1 MESDMNNA
9 DNALHVEFYK
19 STEEGYKDVP
29 FVRIHIPGDKTTVI
43 DQPVREDH
51 KERFVRQWLYFQ
63 MKSNEGAE
71 VYGTMLS
78 KWNADEPKE
87 FDKFQMEELQILK
100 YQTVEQV
107 ATSTD
112 SQLQRVGMSGFAL
125 RDKARAYL
133 ARQNQTAASTALEDA
148 QKELAILRSRL
159 RCSKSRWLFLLASLK
174 WEGQKKRIKVCHPR
188 CCNWFHR

>member
-1 MESDMNNA
+1 MESDISNA
-9 DNALHVEFYK
+9 DNSLHVEFYK
-19 STEEGYKDVP
+19 SQEEGYKDVP

-63 MKSNEGAE
+63 MKNNEGAE

-107 ATSTD
+107 STSTD
-112 SQLQRVGMSGFAL
+112 SQLQRIGMSGFAL

-133 ARQNQTAASTALEDA
+133 ARQTQATASTALEDA
-148 QKELAILRSRL
+148 QKELAILKAQVAL
-159 RCSKSRWLFLLASLK
+159 LSKPKMGRP
-174 WEGQKKRIKVCHPR
+174 KKED
-188 CCNWFHR
+188 

>member
-1 MESDMNNA
+1 MESDISNA
-9 DNALHVEFYK
+9 DNSLHVEFYK
-19 STEEGYKDVP
+19 SQEEGYKDVP

-63 MKSNEGAE
+63 MKNNEGAE

-107 ATSTD
+107 STSTD
-112 SQLQRVGMSGFAL
+112 SQLQRIGMNGFAL
-125 RDKARAYL
+125 RDKAMAYL
-133 ARQNQTAASTALEDA
+133 ARQTQTAASTALEDA
-148 QKELAILRSRL
+148 QKELAILKAQVAL
-159 RCSKSRWLFLLASLK
+159 LSKPKMGRP
-174 WEGQKKRIKVCHPR
+174 KKED
-188 CCNWFHR
+188 

>member
-1 MESDMNNA
+1 MESDISNA
-9 DNALHVEFYK
+9 DNSLHVEFYK
-19 STEEGYKDVP
+19 SQEEGYKDVP
-29 FVRIHIPGDKTTVI
+29 FVRIHIPGDKTTII

-63 MKSNEGAE
+63 MKNNEGAE

-107 ATSTD
+107 STSTD
-112 SQLQRVGMSGFAL
+112 SQLQRIGMSGFAL

-133 ARQNQTAASTALEDA
+133 ARQTQTAASTALEDA
-148 QKELAILRSRL
+148 QKELAILKAQVAL
-159 RCSKSRWLFLLASLK
+159 LSKPKMGRP
-174 WEGQKKRIKVCHPR
+174 KKED
-188 CCNWFHR
+188 

>member
-1 MESDMNNA
+1 MESDISNA
-9 DNALHVEFYK
+9 DNSLHVEFYK
-19 STEEGYKDVP
+19 SQEEGYKDVP

-125 RDKARAYL
+125 RDKARVYL

-148 QKELAILRSRL
+148 QKQIEMLKEQMALL
-159 RCSKSRWLFLLASLK
+159 TSKPKMGRP
-174 WEGQKKRIKVCHPR
+174 KKED
-188 CCNWFHR
+188 

>member
-1 MESDMNNA
+1 MESDISNA
-9 DNALHVEFYK
+9 DNSLHVEFYK
-19 STEEGYKDVP
+19 SQEEGYKDVP

-63 MKSNEGAE
+63 MKNNEGAE

-107 ATSTD
+107 STSTD
-112 SQLQRVGMSGFAL
+112 AQLQRVGMSGFAL

-148 QKELAILRSRL
+148 QKQIEMLKEQMALL
-159 RCSKSRWLFLLASLK
+159 TSKPKMGRP
-174 WEGQKKRIKVCHPR
+174 KKED
-188 CCNWFHR
+188 

>member
-1 MESDMNNA
+1 MESDISNA
-9 DNALHVEFYK
+9 DNSLHVEFYK
-19 STEEGYKDVP
+19 SQEEGYKDVP

-63 MKSNEGAE
+63 MKNNEGAE

-107 ATSTD
+107 STSTD
-112 SQLQRVGMSGFAL
+112 AQLQRIGMSGFAL

-148 QKELAILRSRL
+148 QKQIEMLKEQMALL
-159 RCSKSRWLFLLASLK
+159 TSKPKMGRP
-174 WEGQKKRIKVCHPR
+174 KKED
-188 CCNWFHR
+188 

>member
-125 RDKARAYL
+125 RDKARTYL

-148 QKELAILRSRL
+148 QKELAILKEQVALLTSN
-159 RCSKSRWLFLLASLK
+159 SKPKMGRP
-174 WEGQKKRIKVCHPR
+174 KKED
-188 CCNWFHR
+188 

>member
-1 MESDMNNA
+1 MDSDMNNA

-133 ARQNQTAASTALEDA
+133 ARQNQTVTSTALEDA
-148 QKELAILRSRL
+148 QKELAILKEQVDRL
-159 RCSKSRWLFLLASLK
+159 TSNSKPKMGRP
-174 WEGQKKRIKVCHPR
+174 KKED
-188 CCNWFHR
+188 

>member
-1 MESDMNNA
+1 MESDISNA
-9 DNALHVEFYK
+9 DNSLHVEFYK
-19 STEEGYKDVP
+19 SQEEGYKDVP

-63 MKSNEGAE
+63 MKNNEGAE

-78 KWNADEPKE
+78 KWNADDPKE

-107 ATSTD
+107 STSTD
-112 SQLQRVGMSGFAL
+112 AQLQRVGMSGFAL

-148 QKELAILRSRL
+148 QKELAILKEQVALLTSN
-159 RCSKSRWLFLLASLK
+159 SKPKMGRP
-174 WEGQKKRIKVCHPR
+174 KKED
-188 CCNWFHR
+188 

>member
-1 MESDMNNA
+1 MESDINNA
-9 DNALHVEFYK
+9 DNSLHVEFYK
-19 STEEGYKDVP
+19 SQEEGYKDVP

-63 MKSNEGAE
+63 MKNNEGAE

-107 ATSTD
+107 STSTD
-112 SQLQRVGMSGFAL
+112 SQLQRIGMSGFAL

-148 QKELAILRSRL
+148 QKELAILKAQVALLTSN
-159 RCSKSRWLFLLASLK
+159 SKPKMGRP
-174 WEGQKKRIKVCHPR
+174 KKED
-188 CCNWFHR
+188 

>member
-1 MESDMNNA
+1 MESDISNA
-9 DNALHVEFYK
+9 DNSLHVEFYK
-19 STEEGYKDVP
+19 SQEEGYKDVP

-63 MKSNEGAE
+63 MKNNEGAE

-107 ATSTD
+107 STSTD
-112 SQLQRVGMSGFAL
+112 SQLQRIGMSGFAL

-133 ARQNQTAASTALEDA
+133 ARQTQTAASTALEDA
-148 QKELAILRSRL
+148 QKELAILKAQVAL
-159 RCSKSRWLFLLASLK
+159 LTSKPKMGRP
-174 WEGQKKRIKVCHPR
+174 KKED
-188 CCNWFHR
+188 

>member
-1 MESDMNNA
+1 
-9 DNALHVEFYK
+9 
-19 STEEGYKDVP
+19 
-29 FVRIHIPGDKTTVI
+29 
-43 DQPVREDH
+43 
-51 KERFVRQWLYFQ
+51 
-63 MKSNEGAE
+63 MKNNEGAE

-107 ATSTD
+107 STSTD

-148 QKELAILRSRL
+148 QKQIEMLKEQMALL
-159 RCSKSRWLFLLASLK
+159 TSKPKMGRP
-174 WEGQKKRIKVCHPR
+174 KKED
-188 CCNWFHR
+188 

>member
-1 MESDMNNA
+1 MESDISNA
-9 DNALHVEFYK
+9 DNSLHVEFYK
-19 STEEGYKDVP
+19 SQEEGYKDVP

-63 MKSNEGAE
+63 MKNNEGAE

-107 ATSTD
+107 STSTD
-112 SQLQRVGMSGFAL
+112 SQLQRIGMSGFAL

-148 QKELAILRSRL
+148 QKQIEMLKEQMALL
-159 RCSKSRWLFLLASLK
+159 TSKPKMGRP
-174 WEGQKKRIKVCHPR
+174 KKED
-188 CCNWFHR
+188 

>member
-148 QKELAILRSRL
+148 QKELAILKEQVALITSN
-159 RCSKSRWLFLLASLK
+159 SKPKMGRP
-174 WEGQKKRIKVCHPR
+174 KKED
-188 CCNWFHR
+188 

>member
-19 STEEGYKDVP
+19 SQEEGYKDVP

-148 QKELAILRSRL
+148 QKELAILKEQVALITSN
-159 RCSKSRWLFLLASLK
+159 SKPKMGRP
-174 WEGQKKRIKVCHPR
+174 KKED
-188 CCNWFHR
+188 

>member
-1 MESDMNNA
+1 MESDISNA
-9 DNALHVEFYK
+9 DNSLHVEFYK
-19 STEEGYKDVP
+19 SQEEGYKDVP

-63 MKSNEGAE
+63 MKNNEGAE

-107 ATSTD
+107 STSTD
-112 SQLQRVGMSGFAL
+112 SQLQRIGMSGFAL

-133 ARQNQTAASTALEDA
+133 ARQTQTAASTALEDA
-148 QKELAILRSRL
+148 QKELEILKAQVALLTSN
-159 RCSKSRWLFLLASLK
+159 SKPKMGRP
-174 WEGQKKRIKVCHPR
+174 KKED
-188 CCNWFHR
+188 

>member
-1 MESDMNNA
+1 MDSDMNNA

-133 ARQNQTAASTALEDA
+133 ARQNQTVTSTALEDA
-148 QKELAILRSRL
+148 QKELAILKEQVALITSN
-159 RCSKSRWLFLLASLK
+159 SKPKMGRP
-174 WEGQKKRIKVCHPR
+174 KKED
-188 CCNWFHR
+188 

>member
-1 MESDMNNA
+1 MDSDMNNA

-133 ARQNQTAASTALEDA
+133 ARQNQTVTSTALEDA
-148 QKELAILRSRL
+148 QKELAILKEQVARL
-159 RCSKSRWLFLLASLK
+159 TSNSKPKMGRP
-174 WEGQKKRIKVCHPR
+174 KKED
-188 CCNWFHR
+188 

>member
-19 STEEGYKDVP
+19 SQEEGYKDVP

-148 QKELAILRSRL
+148 QKELAILKEQVALLSSN
-159 RCSKSRWLFLLASLK
+159 SKPKMGRP
-174 WEGQKKRIKVCHPR
+174 KKED
-188 CCNWFHR
+188 

>member
-19 STEEGYKDVP
+19 SQEEGYKDVP

-63 MKSNEGAE
+63 MKNNEGAE

-78 KWNADEPKE
+78 KWNADDPKE

-107 ATSTD
+107 STSTD
-112 SQLQRVGMSGFAL
+112 AQLQRVGMSGFAL

-148 QKELAILRSRL
+148 QKQIEMLKEQMALL
-159 RCSKSRWLFLLASLK
+159 TSKPKMGRP
-174 WEGQKKRIKVCHPR
+174 KKED
-188 CCNWFHR
+188 

>member
-1 MESDMNNA
+1 MESDISNA
-9 DNALHVEFYK
+9 DNSLHVEFYK
-19 STEEGYKDVP
+19 SQEEGYKDVP

-63 MKSNEGAE
+63 MKNNEGAE

-107 ATSTD
+107 STSTD
-112 SQLQRVGMSGFAL
+112 SQLQRIGMSGFAL

-133 ARQNQTAASTALEDA
+133 ARQTQTAASTALEDA
-148 QKELAILRSRL
+148 QKELAILKAQVAL
-159 RCSKSRWLFLLASLK
+159 LSKPKMGRP
-174 WEGQKKRIKVCHPR
+174 KKED
-188 CCNWFHR
+188 

>member
-1 MESDMNNA
+1 MDSDMNNA
-9 DNALHVEFYK
+9 DNSLHVEFYK

-29 FVRIHIPGDKTTVI
+29 FIRIHIPGDKTTVV

-71 VYGTMLS
+71 VYGTTLA

-125 RDKARAYL
+125 RERARTYL
-133 ARQNQTAASTALEDA
+133 AKQNQTASSSALEDA
-148 QKELAILRSRL
+148 KKQLEILKEQVAMLTAN
-159 RCSKSRWLFLLASLK
+159 SKPKLGRP
-174 WEGQKKRIKVCHPR
+174 KKED
-188 CCNWFHR
+188 